1 MPGTAP
7 GDAPGWPMR
16 ARRGVTG
23 GQVGWRGPGLSP
35 SGPGAGL
42 TPGPAR
48 ADLWDACEESEGV
61 RVCTCVSKHV

>member
-1 MPGTAP
+1 M
-7 GDAPGWPMR
+7 
-16 ARRGVTG
+16 TG